1 MPAEVGSARVNRLAS
16 HQLSAKTWAMPTE
29 IPEPVHN
36 SSSQL
41 WLVAGIP
48 TLLVLAF
55 LVYTAVS
62 QARPS
67 EDDAPESAA
76 QELEPPASDSGK

>member
-1 MPAEVGSARVNRLAS
+1 MPAEVNSARVNRLAS
-16 HQLSAKTWAMPTE
+16 HPLSAKTWAMPTE

-48 TLLVLAF
+48 ALLVLAF
-55 LVYTAVS
+55 LVYTAIS
-62 QARPS
+62 QARPPV
-67 EDDAPESAA
+67 DDAPENAA
-76 QELEPPASDSGK
+76 QEVEPPTSDSDK